1 MKARQGSE
9 ARNSRKITV
18 SEYKFSE
25 KKDTKKKF
33 KRKATISPHEGMHPK

>member
-25 KKDTKKKF
+25 KKDTKRF